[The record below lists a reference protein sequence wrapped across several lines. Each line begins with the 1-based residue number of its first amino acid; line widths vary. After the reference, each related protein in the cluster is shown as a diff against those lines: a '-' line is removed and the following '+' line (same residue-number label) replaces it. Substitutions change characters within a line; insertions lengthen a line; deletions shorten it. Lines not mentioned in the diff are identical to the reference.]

1 MYNVTSFDSSVV
13 PDGLSLNEAT
23 DLQPNISRE
32 VGREADAESI
42 HVCWMTPIDQA
53 DIIQNQLCTAVNRDQ
68 SDAEFELN
76 CCYSW

>member
-1 MYNVTSFDSSVV
+1 MYNVTSFDLSVV

-42 HVCWMTPIDQA
+42 HVCWMTIDQA
-53 DIIQNQLCTAVNRDQ
+53 DIDIIQNQLCTAVNRDQ
-68 SDAEFELN
+68 SDAESESK
-76 CCYSW
+76 CYYS